1 MTQHDFLREIYND
14 FCIKNDMPKHINIG
28 DTCVHCGRSTA
39 YGHSDM
45 LFVDRIPADADLLDN
60 DGNPIGVKEGYACRE
75 CTYVDE
81 DDFFH
86 EDNVSN

>member
-1 MTQHDFLREIYND
+1 MT
-14 FCIKNDMPKHINIG
+14 KTTWKHINIG

-60 DGNPIGVKEGYACRE
+60 DGKPIGVREGYACRE
-75 CTYVDE
+75 CIYMDE

-86 EDNVSN
+86 EDNVNSTFIFSSD

>member
-1 MTQHDFLREIYND
+1 MTTTKIWS
-14 FCIKNDMPKHINIG
+14 HINVG
-28 DTCVHCGRSTA
+28 DLCVHCGRSTA

-45 LFVDRIPADADLLDN
+45 LFVDRIPADADLLDD
-60 DGNPIGVKEGYACRE
+60 DGNPIG
-75 CTYVDE
+75 

>member
-1 MTQHDFLREIYND
+1 MTTNKIW
-14 FCIKNDMPKHINIG
+14 KHINIG

-39 YGHSDM
+39 LGHSDM

-60 DGNPIGVKEGYACRE
+60 DGNTIGTKEGYACRE
-75 CTYVDE
+75 CIYVDE

-86 EDNVSN
+86 EDNISD

>member
-1 MTQHDFLREIYND
+1 MTTNKIWKR
-14 FCIKNDMPKHINIG
+14 INIG
-28 DTCVHCGRSTA
+28 DTCVHCGRNTA
-39 YGHSDM
+39 LGHSDM

>member
-1 MTQHDFLREIYND
+1 MTTTKIWKR
-14 FCIKNDMPKHINIG
+14 INIG

-39 YGHSDM
+39 LGHSDM
-45 LFVDRIPADADLLDN
+45 LFVDRIPADADLLDD
-60 DGNPIGVKEGYACRE
+60 DGKPIGVKEGYACRE

>member
-1 MTQHDFLREIYND
+1 MTSSTWQ
-14 FCIKNDMPKHINIG
+14 HINIG

-45 LFVDRIPADADLLDN
+45 LFVDRIPADADLLDD
-60 DGNPIGVKEGYACRE
+60 DGKPIGVREGYACRE
-75 CTYVDE
+75 CIYMDE

-86 EDNVSN
+86 EDNVSD

>member
-1 MTQHDFLREIYND
+1 MITNKIWN
-14 FCIKNDMPKHINIG
+14 HINVG
-28 DTCVHCGRSTA
+28 ELCVHCGRSTA
-39 YGHSDM
+39 LGHSDM

>member
-1 MTQHDFLREIYND
+1 MTTNKIWKR
-14 FCIKNDMPKHINIG
+14 INIG

-39 YGHSDM
+39 LGHSDM

>member
-1 MTQHDFLREIYND
+1 MTTNKIWKR
-14 FCIKNDMPKHINIG
+14 INIG

-39 YGHSDM
+39 LGHSDM

-60 DGNPIGVKEGYACRE
+60 DDNPIGVKEGYACRE

-86 EDNVSN
+86 EDNVSD

>member
-1 MTQHDFLREIYND
+1 MITNKIWN
-14 FCIKNDMPKHINIG
+14 HINVG
-28 DTCVHCGRSTA
+28 ELCVHCGRSTA
-39 YGHSDM
+39 FGHSDM

-75 CTYVDE
+75 CTYVDV

>member
-1 MTQHDFLREIYND
+1 MTTNKIWKR
-14 FCIKNDMPKHINIG
+14 INIG
-28 DTCVHCGRSTA
+28 DTCVHCGRNTA

-60 DGNPIGVKEGYACRE
+60 DGSPIGVKEGYACRE
-75 CTYVDE
+75 CTYVDV

-86 EDNVSN
+86 EDNVSD

>member
-1 MTQHDFLREIYND
+1 MITNKIWN
-14 FCIKNDMPKHINIG
+14 HINVG
-28 DTCVHCGRSTA
+28 ELCVHCGRSTA
-39 YGHSDM
+39 LGHSDM
-45 LFVDRIPADADLLDN
+45 LFVDRIPADADLLDD

>member
-1 MTQHDFLREIYND
+1 MITNKIWN
-14 FCIKNDMPKHINIG
+14 HINVG
-28 DTCVHCGRSTA
+28 DLCVHCGRSTA
-39 YGHSDM
+39 LGHSDM
-45 LFVDRIPADADLLDN
+45 LFVDRIPADADLLDD

>member
-1 MTQHDFLREIYND
+1 MITNKIWN
-14 FCIKNDMPKHINIG
+14 HINVG
-28 DTCVHCGRSTA
+28 ELCVHCGRSTA
-39 YGHSDM
+39 LGHSDM

-75 CTYVDE
+75 CTYVDV